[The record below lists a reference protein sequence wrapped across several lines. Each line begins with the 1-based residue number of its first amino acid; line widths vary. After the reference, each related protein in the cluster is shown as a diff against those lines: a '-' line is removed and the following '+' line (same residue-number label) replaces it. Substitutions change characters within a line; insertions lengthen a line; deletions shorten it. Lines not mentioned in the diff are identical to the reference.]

1 MLNFDKLM
9 ALSEAATGFNGGSI
23 VDELPGMSLTE
34 ATGYLP
40 VVIMESQIELS
51 ECVQAQNEALVE
63 SVVSSLQVG
72 TSVEVESLTEGAFE
86 TIKNKIK
93 AFFEKIKKWLK
104 GIIAKLTV
112 QIDKVRLT
120 GKQMKAKYKGSKML
134 NHSFEDLTVN
144 GYKFEK
150 KDPFASTDGYAND
163 PMALITKAIPDLA
176 TPTQFAAE
184 AGGGGG
190 RNDNLSA
197 LEADL
202 EKIKDITSN
211 DRKLEFA
218 KALTSGLDINGGDT
232 WVADVKKE
240 LYGDKVDLK
249 FGEDFTLQSVE
260 NDLDGADL
268 DKIRSSYTKLLNAV
282 TKNETEI
289 QKCADSFKK
298 NHASQDAGNDAPKSI
313 SLANSYFT
321 AFLSIYQDCTAV
333 ISTIRD
339 IQVNYEKAK
348 VNQAKTIYARMLTY
362 KKKGDKNE
370 DASDITDIAL
380 LDFDM

>member
-1 MLNFDKLM
+1 MLSFDKLM
-9 ALSEAATGFNGGSI
+9 SLSEAATGFNGGSI
-23 VDELPGMSLTE
+23 VDELPGLSLTE
-34 ATGYLP
+34 ATGRLP

-63 SVVSSLQVG
+63 SVVSSLQNG

-93 AFFEKIKKWLK
+93 AFFDKIKKWIK

-112 QIDKVRLT
+112 QIDKVRMT

-150 KDPFASTDGYAND
+150 KDPFTALDGFVSNPMSLISKGVPEVDLPGAFAS
-163 PMALITKAIPDLA
+163 KAK
-176 TPTQFAAE
+176 AAD
-184 AGGGGG
+184 A
-190 RNDNLSA
+190 DTAA
-197 LEADL
+197 LEATL
-202 EKIKDITSN
+202 EKIKDSTSN

-218 KALTSGLDINGGDT
+218 KALTNGIDISGGDS

-249 FGEDFTLQSVE
+249 FGEDFTLASVE
-260 NDLDGADL
+260 ADL
-268 DKIRSSYTKLLNAV
+268 EGGNLDAIRGSYNKLLTAV
-282 TKNETEI
+282 NKNETEL
-289 QKCADSFKK
+289 QKAADTFKK
-298 NHASQDAGNDAPKSI
+298 DNVSKTPGEDAPKAI

-333 ISTIRD
+333 ITTVQD
-339 IQVNYEKAK
+339 IQVNYEKQK
-348 VNQAKTIYARMLTY
+348 VNQAKAIYARMLTY
-362 KKKGDKNE
+362 KKKDEKNE

-380 LDFDM
+380 MDFDM